1 MYQKRNKFLTFIFA
15 LLPGAAEMY
24 MGFMKMGLTLLSLF
38 WSIVAAASWLGL
50 EFLVYVALIVWIFS
64 FFHAINLASLPD
76 EKFAQIEDD
85 YLIHLNS
92 IGVKTS
98 DRKIRRVVA
107 AVLIFIGIVLCYN
120 AVCGIISCIYPEN
133 WISYMLQIIN
143 TQATQAICGIV
154 VIVVGISMIRGKK
167 RDLDEEAQKDGNNGI
182 DEK

>member
-1 MYQKRNKFLTFIFA
+1 MYRKKNKFLTFLFA

-38 WSIVAAASWLGL
+38 FGIVAAASWLGM
-50 EFLVYVALIVWIFS
+50 EFLVFVALIVWIFS

-107 AVLIFIGIVLCYN
+107 AVLIFIGMVLCYN
-120 AVCGIISCIYPEN
+120 AVCGIIYCIYPEN

-167 RDLDEEAQKDGNNGI
+167 RELDEEAQDDGDNGI